1 MGACEE
7 GADPEHGADED
18 EPAIC
23 GEGGDPEAGA
33 AVEEEEGCW
42 AKVTRTDCDCTC
54 SFSIDTGKST
64 VKAPG
69 AT

>member
-1 MGACEE
+1 MCACEE
-7 GADPEHGADED
+7 GADPEPRADE
-18 EPAIC
+18 EESGIC

-33 AVEEEEGCW
+33 AEDEEGCW
-42 AKVTRTDCDCTC
+42 AKLTRTDGDCTC